1 MYNTDN
7 QIQNFETMPGENK
20 ANISPEKAEELA
32 QNAEAWENAMADF
45 NEATESV
52 KEAAE
57 LGDDARLEEAEKA
70 QELAEDTL
78 EEINEEQ
85 AADLQDAKAASPE
98 NDFTPRLNDPSN
110 PVAHAFDEAWRD
122 GQGGVALEDAY
133 DGIRAQNSAES
144 LQVAAQQI
152 EPEVAVI
159 TRENSNTGD
168 ATIEANEDSVT
179 EEAAEQQNLEEI
191 AEAATAVAIGAKAE
205 TEQAVR
211 DLNHNRTEGAA
222 SAEASLAEAQAQL
235 SQLQSEA
242 HMSQNEQP
250 GEIQAQRTS
259 ENIISE
265 AIDMVDNAAND
276 LEQATDRQEER
287 LQEAEERKEEVR
299 RLQEQ
304 RAEEEQEAKDQLDE
318 EHNNETIPP
327 IGSEAQDQADNAYA
341 NGDIFNTN
349 ADDTTNNPEYIDD
362 NTAEQEN
369 QDEPPRQSIFG

>member
-7 QIQNFETMPGENK
+7 QIQNFETLPGESK
-20 ANISPEKAEELA
+20 ANVSP
-32 QNAEAWENAMADF
+32 
-45 NEATESV
+45 
-52 KEAAE
+52 
-57 LGDDARLEEAEKA
+57 EKA
-70 QELAEDTL
+70 QELAE
-78 EEINEEQ
+78 N
-85 AADLQDAKAASPE
+85 AAAWESAMANYNAASESAQEAIETGDDAMLAEAQQAQAQAQEAVEAANAEQIADIKDIQSVSPD
-98 NDFTPRLNDPSN
+98 NNMTPRLNNPSN

-122 GQGGVALEDAY
+122 GKGGVALEDAY

-144 LQVAAQQI
+144 LQVAADQI

-159 TRENSNTGD
+159 TRENSNTGN
-168 ATIEANEDSVT
+168 ATIEANEDGVT

-211 DLNHNRTEGAA
+211 DLNHNRTESAT

-250 GEIQAQRTS
+250 GETQAQRTS

-265 AIDMVDNAAND
+265 AIDMVDNAASD

-287 LQEAEERKEEVR
+287 QEEAEEKKEEIRRFEEEQAEIAAAEQQQVETLQEADNSLPANDQTSQEE
-299 RLQEQ
+299 
-304 RAEEEQEAKDQLDE
+304 ANDYAK
-318 EHNNETIPP
+318 
-327 IGSEAQDQADNAYA
+327 
-341 NGDIFNTN
+341 GDIFNTHT
-349 ADDTTNNPEYIDD
+349 DDTENNPEYIDD
-362 NTAEQEN
+362 NNAEQE
-369 QDEPPRQSIFG
+369 DEYETPRQSIFG

>member
-7 QIQNFETMPGENK
+7 QIQSFETLPGESK
-20 ANISPEKAEELA
+20 ANVSP
-32 QNAEAWENAMADF
+32 
-45 NEATESV
+45 
-52 KEAAE
+52 
-57 LGDDARLEEAEKA
+57 EKA
-70 QELAEDTL
+70 QELAENAAAWENAMSDYNAASESVDQAIETGDDAML
-78 EEINEEQ
+78 AEAQQAQQQAQEAVEAANAEQ
-85 AADLQDAKAASPE
+85 AADIKDIQSVSPD
-98 NDFTPRLNDPSN
+98 NNMTPRLNSPSN
-110 PVAHAFDEAWRD
+110 PVAHAFDQAWRD
-122 GQGGVALEDAY
+122 GKGGVALEDAY

-144 LQVAAQQI
+144 LQVAAEQI

-159 TRENSNTGD
+159 TRENSNTGN
-168 ATIEANEDSVT
+168 ATIEASEDGVT

-205 TEQAVR
+205 TEQAVQ
-211 DLNHNRTEGAA
+211 DLNHNRTEGAT

-287 LQEAEERKEEVR
+287 QEEAEEKKEEIRRFEEEQAEIAAAEQQQVESLQEAENSLPANNQLSPEE
-299 RLQEQ
+299 
-304 RAEEEQEAKDQLDE
+304 ASDYAK
-318 EHNNETIPP
+318 
-327 IGSEAQDQADNAYA
+327 
-341 NGDIFNTN
+341 GDIFNTHT
-349 ADDTTNNPEYIDD
+349 DDTENNPEYIDD
-362 NTAEQEN
+362 NNAEQE
-369 QDEPPRQSIFG
+369 DEYETPRQSIFG